1 MLIKIEFALIL
12 DFRSKKSKIFYEDFE
27 LKLFSKVLADLGGF
41 EPPTLG
47 SEVPRHIPG

>member
-1 MLIKIEFALIL
+1 MINIF
-12 DFRSKKSKIFYEDFE
+12 KKNK
-27 LKLFSKVLADLGGF
+27 LADLGGF

>member
-1 MLIKIEFALIL
+1 VKFI
-12 DFRSKKSKIFYEDFE
+12 
-27 LKLFSKVLADLGGF
+27 KLFIADLGGF